1 MYCYKDSKSKIREKL
16 EMIFETMTT
25 KIRNLTTKIRNSN
38 KRIVGV
44 VIVCDN
50 YV

>member
-1 MYCYKDSKSKIREKL
+1 
-16 EMIFETMTT
+16 MIFETMTT

-44 VIVCDN
+44 VIICDN

>member
-16 EMIFETMTT
+16 EMIFETMT
-25 KIRNLTTKIRNSN
+25 IKIRNSN

-44 VIVCDN
+44 VIICDY